1 MRDGLY
7 HRSPRT
13 ILTLGLLALLIGA
26 CGSPDGGDGADGT
39 PEDAAPEAAAES
51 PTGDD
56 TALVQPGETRLR
68 NLRQLTFGGDNAE
81 AYFSW
86 DGERL
91 IYQHRPNTETC
102 DQIYTLD
109 IESGERTLVSTGEGR
124 TTCAYFYPSGEDI
137 VYSSTHH
144 HDASCPAGPDM
155 SQGYVWPVYDTYDV
169 FIADADGGDLRQLT
183 DVDGYDAEA
192 TVSPTGDRMVFT
204 SVRDGDLELY
214 SMNLDGSDVTRL
226 TDRLGYDG
234 GAFFSPDGSQII
246 WRASY
251 PETEEERAD
260 YTRLLDQG
268 LIRPG
273 ELDIWV
279 MDADG
284 SNKRQVTDLPGA
296 NFAPYWHPSGERI
309 IFSSNHEEPTGREFE
324 LYLVNLDGTGL
335 ERITHSEGFDGFP
348 VFSPDGRHLVFG
360 SNRNNGDTS
369 DTNVFIAEWVED
381 EGP

>member
-1 MRDGLY
+1 VRDGLY

-91 IYQHRPNTETC
+91 IYQHRPTTETC